1 MKVCPITSNYQ
12 KPVFKSKFVPTKEFN
27 AFQETLAKADY
38 PFFKN
43 YAEVFKIQYEKF
55 LNDGKNISYKY
66 FHKKTDLPPSRG
78 PYNRPGVELKAVI
91 ESENGKVI
99 DSALMDLQIKTNE
112 RIIKPNFTIE
122 MKFFQKFLNF
132 PKEHAPFYL
141 SDIDHRFVFY
151 EDVKRVVRPY
161 STEDFVKEPFIPDL

>member
-1 MKVCPITSNYQ
+1 MRISPINNSYP

-27 AFQETLAKADY
+27 AFQEELAKADL

-55 LNDGKNISYKY
+55 LNDGKDISYKY
-66 FHKKTDLPPSRG
+66 FHKKTDLPPSKG
-78 PYNRPGVELKAVI
+78 PYNRLGVELRAVI
-91 ESENGKVI
+91 EDENGKVV
-99 DSALMDLQIKTNE
+99 DSALMDSQIKTNE
-112 RIIKPNFTIE
+112 GILKPDFTTE
-122 MKFFQKFLNF
+122 MKMFQEFLNF

>member
-1 MKVCPITSNYQ
+1 MRISPINNNYP
-12 KPVFKSKFVPTKEFN
+12 KPVFKSKFLPTKEFN
-27 AFQETLAKADY
+27 VFQEELAKADH

-55 LNDGKNISYKY
+55 LNDGKDISYKY

-78 PYNRPGVELKAVI
+78 PYNCPGVELRAVI
-91 ESENGKVI
+91 EDKNGEVV
-99 DSALMDLQIKTNE
+99 DSRLMDLQIKTNE

-122 MKFFQKFLNF
+122 MKMFQEFLKF

-141 SDIDHRFVFY
+141 TDISSVFAY
-151 EDVKRVVRPY
+151 GEDVIRVIRPY

>member
-1 MKVCPITSNYQ
+1 MRISPINNNYP
-12 KPVFKSKFVPTKEFN
+12 KPVFKSKFLPTKEFN
-27 AFQETLAKADY
+27 AFQEELAKADH

-55 LNDGKNISYKY
+55 LNDGKDISYKY
-66 FHKKTDLPPSRG
+66 FHKKTEG
-78 PYNRPGVELKAVI
+78 MYNCPEVELRAVI
-91 ESENGKVI
+91 ERGGEVV
-99 DSALMDLQIKTNE
+99 DSALMDSQIKTNE
-112 RIIKPNFTIE
+112 GILKPDFTTE
-122 MKFFQKFLNF
+122 MKMFQEFLNF

-161 STEDFVKEPFIPDL
+161 STEDFVKETFIPDL

>member
-1 MKVCPITSNYQ
+1 MKVCPITNNY
-12 KPVFKSKFVPTKEFN
+12 KTPVFKSKFVPTKEFN
-27 AFQETLAKADY
+27 KFQEKLAKADH

-55 LNDGKNISYKY
+55 LKDGKNISYKY
-66 FHKKTDLPPSRG
+66 FHKKTDLPPSRDTF
-78 PYNRPGVELKAVI
+78 NRSTVELRAVI
-91 ESENGKVI
+91 ESSGEVV

-112 RIIKPNFTIE
+112 SMIKPDFTTE

-141 SDIDHRFVFY
+141 SDIDPRFVFY

-161 STEDFVKEPFIPDL
+161 STEDFVKEPFIPDLF